1 MEQEER
7 LGLGLR
13 GAHRYNAESMI
24 ANLHNA
30 DIPRP
35 VLDVIARLRELG
47 HAVYLVGGCVRDMV
61 RKVHPKDFDV
71 ATSALPEEVQGA
83 FRKVIPT
90 GIQHGTVTVVQG
102 GNHVEVTTFRSE
114 GDYLDGR
121 RPSSVAFERD
131 IVKDLSRRDFTINA
145 MAYNPLDRELV
156 DPFGGQTDLQA
167 QLIRCVGSAQE
178 RFSEDGLRPLRAVRF
193 AAVLGFSLDPSTRDA
208 IPATLDVFRKVALER
223 VREELVKLLMSPR
236 AEGGMVLL
244 ADTGLLDVFLPEVAR
259 ADAEAARLARAAVQA
274 SPLEIEVRMA
284 VLLADLVERT
294 PARDIGLRLKFPN
307 KVADLVA
314 LLVEHAKLEA
324 RVGEADPALRRL
336 LARVGLPQLPQ
347 LIAVARARIGVRAPE
362 RLPELE
368 ALFARLEALAAA
380 KPPLSAKELA
390 LTGGDIMATL
400 GVGPSPIVGEAT
412 RFLME
417 SVLDDPALNTA
428 ETLKARLKEWQAR
441 AGR

>member
-1 MEQEER
+1 
-7 LGLGLR
+7 
-13 GAHRYNAESMI
+13 MI

-71 ATSALPEEVQGA
+71 ATSALPEEVQRA

-102 GNHVEVTTFRSE
+102 GTHVEVTTFRSE

-145 MAYNPLDRELV
+145 MAYNPLDRDLV
-156 DPFGGQTDLQA
+156 DPFGGQADLQA
-167 QLIRCVGSAQE
+167 HLIRCVGSAQE
-178 RFSEDGLRPLRAVRF
+178 RFSEDGLRPMRAVRF
-193 AAVLGFSLDPSTRDA
+193 AAVLGFSLDPATRDA
-208 IPATLDVFRKVALER
+208 IPATLGVFRKVALER
-223 VREELVKLLMSPR
+223 VREELTKLILSPR
-236 AEGGMVLL
+236 AEGGLVLL
-244 ADTGLLDVFLPEVAR
+244 ADTGLLEVFLPEVAR
-259 ADAEAARLARAAVQA
+259 ASPEAARLARAAVQA
-274 SPLEIEVRMA
+274 APVEVEVRLA
-284 VLLADLVERT
+284 VLLADLVDR
-294 PARDIGLRLKFPN
+294 PLARDIGLRLKFPN
-307 KVADLVA
+307 KVADHVA
-314 LLVEHAKLEA
+314 LLVEHAKLEE
-324 RVGEADPALRRL
+324 RVGESDPALRRL
-336 LARVGLPQLPQ
+336 LARVGLAQLSH
-347 LIAVARARIGVRAPE
+347 LIAVARARVTVRAPE
-362 RLPELE
+362 RLPEVE
-368 ALFARLEALAAA
+368 ALFARLESLAAA

-412 RFLME
+412 RFLLD

-428 ETLKARLKEWQAR
+428 DTLKARLEEWHAR
-441 AGR
+441 SGR

>member
-1 MEQEER
+1 
-7 LGLGLR
+7 
-13 GAHRYNAESMI
+13 MI

-35 VLDVIARLRELG
+35 VLDVIARLREQG

-61 RKVHPKDFDV
+61 RLVPPKDFDV
-71 ATSALPEEVQGA
+71 ATSALPEEVQRA

-102 GNHVEVTTFRSE
+102 GTHVEVTTFRSE

-156 DPFGGQTDLQA
+156 DPFGGQDDLKA
-167 QLIRCVGSAQE
+167 HLIRCVGSALE
-178 RFSEDGLRPLRAVRF
+178 RFSEDGLRPMRAVRF

-208 IPATLDVFRKVALER
+208 IPATLSVFRKVALER
-223 VREELVKLLMSPR
+223 VREELVKLLLSPR
-236 AEGGMVLL
+236 AEGGLVLL
-244 ADTGLLDVFLPEVAR
+244 ADTGLLDVFLSEVAR

-274 SPLEIEVRMA
+274 APADIEVRFA
-284 VLLADLVERT
+284 TLLADLVERT
-294 PARDIGLRLKFPN
+294 PARDICLRLKFPN
-307 KVADLVA
+307 KGADLVA

-324 RVGEADPALRRL
+324 RVGEPDATLRRL
-336 LARVGLPQLPQ
+336 LARVGLAQLPQ
-347 LIAVARARIGVRAPE
+347 LIAVARARVSVRAPD
-362 RLPELE
+362 RLPDVE
-368 ALFARLEALAAA
+368 ALCSRLESLAAA
-380 KPPLSAKELA
+380 KPPLTPKELA

-417 SVLDDPALNTA
+417 SVLDDPGLNTA
-428 ETLKARLKEWQAR
+428 DTLKARLKDWQAR

>member
-1 MEQEER
+1 
-7 LGLGLR
+7 
-13 GAHRYNAESMI
+13 MI

-71 ATSALPEEVQGA
+71 ATSALPEEVQRA

-102 GNHVEVTTFRSE
+102 GTHVEVTTFRSE

-145 MAYNPLDRELV
+145 MAYNPLDRDLV
-156 DPFGGQTDLQA
+156 DPFGGQVDLQA
-167 QLIRCVGSAQE
+167 HLIRCVGSAQE
-178 RFSEDGLRPLRAVRF
+178 RFSEDGLRPMRAVRF
-193 AAVLGFSLDPSTRDA
+193 AAVLGFSLDPDTRDA
-208 IPATLDVFRKVALER
+208 IPATLGVFRKVALER
-223 VREELVKLLMSPR
+223 VREELTKLLLSPR
-236 AEGGMVLL
+236 AEGGLVLL
-244 ADTGLLDVFLPEVAR
+244 ADTGLLEVFLPEVAR
-259 ADAEAARLARAAVQA
+259 ASPEAARLARAAVQA
-274 SPLEIEVRMA
+274 APVEVEVRLA
-284 VLLADLVERT
+284 VLLADLVDR
-294 PARDIGLRLKFPN
+294 PLARDIGLRLKFPN
-307 KVADLVA
+307 KVADHVA
-314 LLVEHAKLEA
+314 LLVEHAKLEE
-324 RVGEADPALRRL
+324 RVGESDPALRRL
-336 LARVGLPQLPQ
+336 LARVGLAQLSH
-347 LIAVARARIGVRAPE
+347 LIAVARARVTVRAPE
-362 RLPELE
+362 RLPEVE
-368 ALFARLEALAAA
+368 ALFARLESLAAA

-412 RFLME
+412 RFLLD

-428 ETLKARLKEWQAR
+428 DTLKARLKEWHAR
-441 AGR
+441 SGR

>member
-1 MEQEER
+1 
-7 LGLGLR
+7 
-13 GAHRYNAESMI
+13 MI

-30 DIPRP
+30 DIPKP
-35 VLDVIARLRELG
+35 VLDVIARLREQG

-102 GNHVEVTTFRSE
+102 GTHVEVTTFRSE

-156 DPFGGQTDLQA
+156 DPFGGQADLQA
-167 QLIRCVGSAQE
+167 HLIRCVGSALE
-178 RFSEDGLRPLRAVRF
+178 RFSEDGLRPMRAVRF

-208 IPATLDVFRKVALER
+208 IPATLHVFRKVALER

-236 AEGGMVLL
+236 AEGGLTLL

-259 ADAEAARLARAAVQA
+259 AEPEQFRLARAAVQA
-274 SPLEIEVRMA
+274 TSGEVELRLA
-284 VLLADLVERT
+284 VLLADLVTRT
-294 PARDIGLRLKFPN
+294 QARDIGLRLKFPN
-307 KVADLVA
+307 KSADLVA
-314 LLVEHAKLEA
+314 LLVEHARLEE
-324 RVGEADPALRRL
+324 RVGDADPALRRL
-336 LARVGLPQLPQ
+336 LARVGLPQLPA
-347 LIAVARARIGVRAPE
+347 LIAVARARIGVRFPQRVAE
-362 RLPELE
+362 AE
-368 ALFARLEALAAA
+368 ALSSRLEALAAA
-380 KPPLSAKELA
+380 KPPLVPKDLA

-417 SVLDDPALNTA
+417 SVLDDPGLNTA
-428 ETLKARLKEWQAR
+428 ETLKSRLKDWHAR
-441 AGR
+441 AGG

>member
-1 MEQEER
+1 
-7 LGLGLR
+7 
-13 GAHRYNAESMI
+13 MI

-30 DIPRP
+30 DIPKP

-71 ATSALPEEVQGA
+71 ATSALPEEVQRA

-90 GIQHGTVTVVQG
+90 GIQHGTVTVVQAG
-102 GNHVEVTTFRSE
+102 MHVEVTTFRSE

-167 QLIRCVGSAQE
+167 HVIRCVGSAQE

-193 AAVLGFSLDPSTRDA
+193 AAVLGFTLESATRDA
-208 IPATLDVFRKVALER
+208 IPATLGVFRKVALER
-223 VREELVKLLMSPR
+223 VREELVKTLMSPR
-236 AEGGMVLL
+236 ATFGMELL

-259 ADAEAARLARAAVQA
+259 ANAEAARLARTAAQG
-274 SPLEIEVRMA
+274 SPVIVEVRMA
-284 VLLADLVERT
+284 ALLADLVDRT
-294 PARDIGLRLKFPN
+294 RAREIGLRLKFPN
-307 KVADLVA
+307 KTADHVA
-314 LLVEHAKLEA
+314 LLVEHAKLEEHVA
-324 RVGEADPALRRL
+324 DADPALRRMLAKLGLAL
-336 LARVGLPQLPQ
+336 LPH
-347 LIAVARARIGVRAPE
+347 LIDVARARISARAPD
-362 RLPELE
+362 RVSELE
-368 ALFARLEALAAA
+368 ALFDRLEALADA

-412 RFLME
+412 RFLMD
-417 SVLDDPALNTA
+417 SVLDDPGLNTA
-428 ETLKARLKEWQAR
+428 ETLKTRLQEWHARTAK
-441 AGR
+441 

>member
-1 MEQEER
+1 MPR
-7 LGLGLR
+7 GTLR
-13 GAHRYNAESMI
+13 GTRMI

-30 DIPRP
+30 DIPKP
-35 VLDVIARLRELG
+35 VLDVIARLREQG

-71 ATSALPEEVQGA
+71 ATSALPEEVQRA

-102 GNHVEVTTFRSE
+102 GTHVEVTTFRSE

-156 DPFGGQTDLQA
+156 DPFGGQTDLEA
-167 QLIRCVGSAQE
+167 HLIRCVGSALE
-178 RFSEDGLRPLRAVRF
+178 RFSEDGLRPMRAVRF
-193 AAVLGFSLDPSTRDA
+193 AAVLGFSLDPATRDA
-208 IPATLDVFRKVALER
+208 IPATLQVFRKVALER

-236 AEGGMVLL
+236 AEGGLTLL

-259 ADAEAARLARAAVQA
+259 AEPEHFRLARAAVQA
-274 SPLEIEVRMA
+274 TSGEVELRLA
-284 VLLADLVERT
+284 VLLADLVTRT
-294 PARDIGLRLKFPN
+294 QARDIGLRLKFPN
-307 KVADLVA
+307 KSADLVA
-314 LLVEHAKLEA
+314 LLVEHAKLEE
-324 RVGEADPALRRL
+324 RVGDTDPALRRL
-336 LARVGLPQLPQ
+336 LARVGLAQLPA
-347 LIAVARARIGVRAPE
+347 LIAVARARIGVRFPQRVAE
-362 RLPELE
+362 TE
-368 ALFARLEALAAA
+368 ALFSRLEALAAL
-380 KPPLSAKELA
+380 KPPLVPKDLA

-400 GVGPSPIVGEAT
+400 GVGPSPVVGEAT

-417 SVLDDPALNTA
+417 SVLDDPGLNTA
-428 ETLKARLKEWQAR
+428 DTLKARLKDWHAR
-441 AGR
+441 VGG

>member
-1 MEQEER
+1 M
-7 LGLGLR
+7 L
-13 GAHRYNAESMI
+13 

-35 VLDVIARLRELG
+35 VLDVVARLHELG
-47 HAVYLVGGCVRDMV
+47 HAVYLVGGCVRDLV
-61 RKVHPKDFDV
+61 RVVPPKDFDV
-71 ATSALPEEVQGA
+71 ATSALPEEVQRA

-102 GNHVEVTTFRSE
+102 GTHVEVTTFRSE

-156 DPFGGQTDLQA
+156 DPFGGQADLQA
-167 QLIRCVGSAQE
+167 QLIRCVGSARE

-193 AAVLGFSLDPSTRDA
+193 SAVLGYSLDSSTRDA
-208 IPATLDVFRKVALER
+208 IPATLGVFRKVALER
-223 VREELVKLLMSPR
+223 VREELVKLLLSPR
-236 AEGGMVLL
+236 AESGMALL

-274 SPLEIEVRMA
+274 APVEIEVRLA

-294 PARDIGLRLKFPN
+294 PARDIGPRLKFPT
-307 KVADLVA
+307 KVAELVA

-324 RVGEADPALRRL
+324 RVGESDSALRRL
-336 LARVGLPQLPQ
+336 LARVGLAQLPQ
-347 LIAVARARIGVRAPE
+347 LTAVARARIQVRAPE

-368 ALFARLEALAAA
+368 ALFTRLESLAAA

-412 RFLME
+412 RFLVE
-417 SVLDDPALNTA
+417 SVLEEPGLNTA
-428 ETLKARLKEWQAR
+428 DTLKARLKDWQAR

>member
-1 MEQEER
+1 M
-7 LGLGLR
+7 L
-13 GAHRYNAESMI
+13 

-30 DIPRP
+30 DIPQP

-71 ATSALPEEVQGA
+71 ATSALPEEVQRA

-102 GNHVEVTTFRSE
+102 GTHVEVTTFRSE

-145 MAYNPLDRELV
+145 MAYNPLDRDLA

-167 QLIRCVGSAQE
+167 QLIRCVGSALE
-178 RFSEDGLRPLRAVRF
+178 RFSEDGLRPMRAVRF
-193 AAVLGFSLDPSTRDA
+193 AAVLGFSLDPDTRDA
-208 IPATLDVFRKVALER
+208 IPATLAVFRKVALER
-223 VREELVKLLMSPR
+223 VREELTKLLLSPR
-236 AEGGMVLL
+236 AEGGLL
-244 ADTGLLDVFLPEVAR
+244 LLSETGLLDVFLPEVAR
-259 ADAEAARLARAAVQA
+259 ATPEAARLARAAVQA
-274 SPLEIEVRMA
+274 APNDIEIRVA
-284 VLLADLVERT
+284 VLLADLVDRAQ
-294 PARDIGLRLKFPN
+294 ARDIGLRLKFPN

-314 LLVEHAKLEA
+314 LLVETAKLEE
-324 RVGEADPALRRL
+324 RFSDTDPSLRRL

-347 LIAVARARIGVRAPE
+347 LLAVARARVQVRAPE
-362 RLPELE
+362 RLSDLE
-368 ALFARLEALAAA
+368 RLCARLEALAAA
-380 KPPLSAKELA
+380 KPPLVPKDLA

-400 GVGPSPIVGEAT
+400 AVGPSPIVGEAT
-412 RFLME
+412 RFLMD
-417 SVLDDPALNTA
+417 SVLDEPALNTA
-428 ETLKARLKEWQAR
+428 EGLKQRLQAWQSARTGA
-441 AGR
+441 